1 MMRNSSPLLAIL
13 LLLASAPAA
22 RAQDARLEQVLERF
36 AAAWARG
43 DVAAITALTPRSG
56 VSVET
61 ERGALGVL
69 AQRQA
74 AAAIRR
80 LFDGRQTVSIR
91 PGMAQVVGGS
101 PPRAF
106 GELTW
111 TTRSRGTTVTE
122 RAVIFLALVK
132 EGDNWR
138 ITQIRILR

>member
-1 MMRNSSPLLAIL
+1 MQTRSPLLALL
-13 LLLASAPAA
+13 LLLASATAA
-22 RAQDARLEQVLERF
+22 RAQDAQLEQVLERF

-43 DVAAITALTPRSG
+43 DVAAIIELAPRSG
-56 VSVET
+56 LSIET

-80 LFDGRQTVSIR
+80 ILEGRQTVTVR
-91 PGMAQVVGGS
+91 TGMAQVVGGS

-111 TTRSRGTTVTE
+111 VTRSRGTTATE
-122 RAVIFLALVK
+122 RGVIFLALVK
-132 EGDNWR
+132 EGDRWR